1 MEHTDENRTASQA
14 PITTHDEATGF
25 SRRTFLKAG
34 LGGSLLVALGG
45 ASIPLSQAM
54 EKVESEYALIID
66 LNKCTGCGVCQQACN
81 QRNDL
86 PEGKSFIRRLPKGD
100 KAAEDCWCLPVQCQH
115 CQNAP
120 CESVCPAGA
129 TYRHSSGVVLIN
141 EKMCVGCKYCA
152 VACPYDARVYDEATG
167 VVDKCWL
174 CLDWVLGGGK
184 PACVQACVTGARI
197 FGRRDDPEI
206 AELLASG
213 RPQRLHPEFG
223 TEPGIVYYIFPGS

>member
-1 MEHTDENRTASQA
+1 MKQWYKVID
-14 PITTHDEATGF
+14 
-25 SRRTFLKAG
+25 
-34 LGGSLLVALGG
+34 VALCHDCNNCFMADKDEFVGNDWPG
-45 ASIPLSQAM
+45 YTAAQPRHDHRWVDILRR
-54 EKVESEYALIID
+54 ERGTYA
-66 LNKCTGCGVCQQACN
+66 
-81 QRNDL
+81 RNDVAYL
-86 PEGKSFIRRLPKGD
+86 PLP
-100 KAAEDCWCLPVQCQH
+100 CQH

-152 VACPYDARVYDEATG
+152 VACTYDARVYDEGTG

-197 FGRRDDPEI
+197 FGRRDDAEI